1 MVKDDPRYEMRFV
14 PYDSEGKLKKS
25 APQPGVKGCPDDG
38 DIVMLPLEQRWE
50 TWWELVDDEVPEEEM
65 AKDQKIRDAF
75 MVKARAAEVER
86 AKRLHPVG
94 VPIT

>member
-1 MVKDDPRYEMRFV
+1 MAEKRYEMRFC
-14 PYDSEGKLKKS
+14 PYDAEGKMKKN
-25 APQPGVKGCPDDG
+25 APRPGVKGCPDDG

-50 TWWELVDDEVPEEEM
+50 AWWELVDEESVPEGEL

-75 MVKARAAEVER
+75 LVKARAAEAER
-86 AKRLHPVG
+86 AKRLAPVG